1 MGSLFD
7 VKINIARGANL
18 VGGSSGGDFVQE
30 VRAAAGIDRLI
41 GEYVSLKTSGRKLKG
56 LCPFHDEK
64 TPSFTVDPEKGLFY
78 CFGCQVGG
86 DVFKFYMLHENAQF
100 PDALRELAQRFG
112 VPIPQHQGGSSGEQ
126 TRLREM
132 HREAA
137 AFFRSSLASGAGAT
151 ASRYLARR
159 GLGTDTV
166 QHLKIGYAQDSWDA
180 LKSRLRQA
188 GYREEE
194 LLKAGLTVPRKDGRG
209 SYDRFR
215 DRLMFPIEQAG
226 GGVIGFG
233 GRILGEGEPKY
244 LNSPE
249 TPLFQKGRHF
259 YGLSWSRD
267 AIREADRVIIV
278 EGYTDFASLWQ
289 AGVRNVVA
297 VLGTSFTPE
306 HARLLARYTHRAV
319 INFDA
324 DRAGRSAADRAVTVL
339 MEHDFELRVLELP
352 DGQDPDGHVR
362 AAGAEAYLKLAAGAP
377 SFIEYVIS
385 SACAG
390 RDITTPEAK
399 AQAVADILPRLA
411 DLNNRV
417 LLAAAMARIAQRLDL
432 KEADLRA
439 EFRRVAP
446 ALRRGEAPPAP
457 ARPRPARNCTL
468 AERQLMQLLLTC
480 SDVRREVAATA
491 REEELRDLP
500 AGQIIMVLLN
510 QERAGHEVTVE
521 GLQALLEKEDQARL
535 LAAVMEDFPGLV
547 AADWE
552 ESWRIIQK
560 ENLEKESRIL
570 QRQLAQS
577 MEEGGDTTDVERLLR
592 RKLEVRRLIET
603 L

>member
-1 MGSLFD
+1 M
-7 VKINIARGANL
+7 
-18 VGGSSGGDFVQE
+18 GGSSREDFVQE

-41 GEYVSLKTSGRKLKG
+41 GDYVSLKTSGHKLKG

-78 CFGCQVGG
+78 CFGCRVGG
-86 DVFKFYMLHENAQF
+86 DVFKFYMLHENAEF
-100 PDALRELAQRFG
+100 PDALQELAHRFG
-112 VPIPQHQGGSSGEQ
+112 VPIPQHRGGNSGEQ

-132 HREAA
+132 HREAV
-137 AFFRSSLASGAGAT
+137 AFFRTSLASGAGA
-151 ASRYLARR
+151 AARRYLAGR
-159 GLGTDTV
+159 GLDAETV
-166 QHLKIGYAQDSWDA
+166 QFLKVGYAPDSWDA

-188 GYREEE
+188 GYREDE
-194 LLKAGLTVPRKDGRG
+194 LLKSGLTVPRKDGRG

-215 DRLMFPIEQAG
+215 NRLMFPIEQAG

-249 TPLFQKGRHF
+249 TPIFQKGRHF

-278 EGYTDFASLWQ
+278 EGYTDFAALWQ

-306 HARLLARYTHRAV
+306 HARLLARYTHKAV

-339 MEHDFELRVLELP
+339 MERDFELRVLELP
-352 DGQDPDGHVR
+352 SGQDPDGHVR
-362 AAGAEAYLKLAAGAP
+362 AAGANAYLELVACAP
-377 SFIEYVIS
+377 TFIEYLIS
-385 SACAG
+385 SACVG
-390 RDITTPEAK
+390 RDMRTPEAK
-399 AQAVADILPRLA
+399 AQAVADILPRLVEVK
-411 DLNNRV
+411 NRV
-417 LLAAAMARIAQRLDL
+417 LLAAAMARIAQHLDL
-432 KEADLRA
+432 READLRA

-446 ALRRGEAPPAP
+446 ALRRGGAPPAP
-457 ARPRPARNCTL
+457 VRSQPERNCTL
-468 AERQLMQLLLTC
+468 AERQLMHLLLT
-480 SDVRREVAATA
+480 SADVRREVAATA
-491 REEELRDLP
+491 REEELRDLT
-500 AGQIIMVLLN
+500 AGHIITVVLN

-521 GLQALLEKEDQARL
+521 GLQTLLETEDQARL

-547 AADWE
+547 ADDWE
-552 ESWRIIQK
+552 ESWRIIRK
-560 ENLEKESRIL
+560 EHLEKESRIL
-570 QRQLAQS
+570 QRQLRQS
-577 MEEGGDTTDVERLLR
+577 MEEGGDTTGVERLLR